1 LEWNDDFKIAG
12 TYCFGKDN
20 CTVIAN
26 SAGYRT
32 MLETLEMD
40 ADDADG
46 QF

>member
-1 LEWNDDFKIAG
+1 LEWNVDFENVA

-20 CTVIAN
+20 CTIISN

-40 ADDADG
+40 ADDVDG